1 VTIALA
7 PLDERPVNTRYPA
20 MLGAIGGVQVLLPPV
35 EVRGQQRNP
44 ADTEAVGDW
53 LEENADAVDG
63 MIASVEYLAYGNLI
77 NSRISQETATDAL
90 PRLRVLE
97 RIGESGKSVYA
108 FNLITRIPNA
118 NDAIEEPAYWA
129 EYGTRFYRYSALLHR
144 RESGQAEPG
153 DAETLDALE
162 REIPP
167 DLIADWLQR
176 RLRNHAINLAL
187 IDLLARER
195 IAFLLITSDDTAVWG
210 LSSREKAWLE
220 SWLRLLGPNTQARL
234 MMHPGADEVGSA
246 LVARFLCAQR
256 NVRPI
261 VYPVY
266 AVSGGE
272 QIIAPYEDRAVRL
285 TVEGQIRACGAAL
298 APRPEDADIL
308 LGVLTPSPRRTEFRA
323 DFAEE
328 ERRERQP
335 YYQKLFAQMGE
346 WQRSGRCVALADV
359 AYPNGADP
367 LAIEMLLA
375 ADAPLDPARLASF
388 GAWNTAG
395 NTLGT
400 VVAQAVCSLFIGDDP
415 ARKGAQ
421 AAFLAHRFLEDW
433 GYQTVVRREVRA
445 VNQATLSRREPDPN
459 DPEQIAATCGAI
471 EAGLRR
477 ALSMLQERGIGAG
490 LTLAPGSVRLPWRRT
505 FEVDFDLV
513 SA

>member
-1 VTIALA
+1 
-7 PLDERPVNTRYPA
+7 
-20 MLGAIGGVQVLLPPV
+20 MLGAIGGVKVLLPPA
-35 EVRGQQRNP
+35 EVRGEKRTP
-44 ADTEAVGDW
+44 ADVEAVGDW
-53 LEENADAVDG
+53 LEENAGTVDG
-63 MIASVEYLAYGNLI
+63 VIASVEYVAYGNLI

-97 RIGESGKSVYA
+97 RIGETGKPVYA

-118 NDAIEEPAYWA
+118 NDAVEEPAYWA
-129 EYGTRFYRYSALLHR
+129 EYGTRFYRYSALRHR

-153 DAETLDALE
+153 DADALAALE
-162 REIPP
+162 KELPP

-187 IDLLARER
+187 IELLARER
-195 IAFLLITSDDTAVWG
+195 IAFLLITSDDTSVWG
-210 LSSREKAWLE
+210 LSSREKSWLE
-220 SWLRLLGPNTQARL
+220 SWLRLLGPSTQARL

-246 LVARFLCAQR
+246 LVARLLCDRRGVQ
-256 NVRPI
+256 PTI
-261 VYPVY
+261 CPLY
-266 AVSGGE
+266 AVPGGE
-272 QIIAPYEDRAVRL
+272 QIIAPYEDRAVQL
-285 TVEGQIRACGAAL
+285 TVEGQIRACGGVLAAD
-298 APRPEDADIL
+298 PENADIL
-308 LGVLTPSPRRTEFRA
+308 LGVLPPSPRRTEFRA
-323 DFAEE
+323 DFADE

-335 YYQKLFAQMGE
+335 YYEKLFARLGE
-346 WQRSGRCVALADV
+346 WQRAGRHVALADV

-375 ADAPLDPARLASF
+375 PDSPLEPGLLASF

-415 ARKGAQ
+415 ARRRAQ

-433 GYQTVVRREVRA
+433 GYQTVVRREAREFNVA
-445 VNQATLSRREPDPN
+445 NLSRYEPDPN
-459 DPEQIAATCGAI
+459 DPKQIAATCGAI

-477 ALSMLQERGIGAG
+477 ALGDLRARGIGEG
-490 LTLAPGSVRLPWRRT
+490 LKIAPHSVRLPWRRT

-513 SA
+513 RD